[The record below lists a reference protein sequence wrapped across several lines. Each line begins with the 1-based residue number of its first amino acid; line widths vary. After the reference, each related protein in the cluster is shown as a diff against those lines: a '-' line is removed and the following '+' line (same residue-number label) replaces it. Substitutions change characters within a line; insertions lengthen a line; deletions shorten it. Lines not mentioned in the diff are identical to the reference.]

1 MPAYVSLS
9 KYTEQGMHS
18 IKDSPARTQAVKD
31 AAKGMGGRVIGVWWL
46 MGEYD
51 LMIIFEAPDDETAM
65 RGLVANGMQGNL
77 TSTTLRAFSEEEF
90 GRVIGGLP

>member
-9 KYTEQGMHS
+9 KFTEQGMHT
-18 IKDSPARTQAVKD
+18 IKDTLKRTEAVKE
-31 AAKGMGGRVIGVWWL
+31 AAKAMGGRVVGVWWL

-51 LMIIFEAPDDETAM
+51 TMIIFEAADDESAM

-77 TSTTLRAFSEEEF
+77 TSMTMRAFSEEEMA
-90 GRVIGGLP
+90 RVIGGLP